1 MEISPWHLWLVTS
14 YSRGGVSEV
23 DEEADHREDEDT
35 EHEDLAGAGLARD
48 QLPRP
53 VLGLGVDVAGGQVGA
68 LLRVGWGHGSSNQ
81 FIVQYSTV

>member
-1 MEISPWHLWLVTS
+1 MTS

-23 DEEADHREDEDT
+23 DEEADHGEDEDA

-48 QLPRP
+48 ELPRP

-68 LLRVGWGHGSSNQ
+68 LLRVGSGQGGSNQ
-81 FIVQYSTV
+81 LIVH

>member
-1 MEISPWHLWLVTS
+1 MTS

-23 DEEADHREDEDT
+23 DEEADHGEDEDA

-48 QLPRP
+48 ELPRP

-68 LLRVGWGHGSSNQ
+68 LLRVGSAHGGSNQ
-81 FIVQYSTV
+81 LIVH